1 MKNYKIFIIS
11 CVSCFLIGRFAFQP
25 KAKVQTKEVVKYVES
40 KKEDKKTSVVTR
52 TREEKKPDGT
62 VITEITVSDNSST
75 VTESNQE
82 YSSKKNKKSEYGSN
96 VSIGLMI
103 VKDIQNF
110 KNTPD
115 YAIFTRVP
123 VVGAMSII
131 STLDTT
137 KRIGIGVSLEF

>member
-1 MKNYKIFIIS
+1 MKNYKLLVIS
-11 CVSCFLIGRFAFQP
+11 CVVCFLIGRFTFQP

-40 KKEDKKTSVVTR
+40 KKEDKKTSTI
-52 TREEKKPDGT
+52 TKIREEKKPDGT
-62 VITEITVSDNSST
+62 VVTETTVSDNSST
-75 VTESNQE
+75 VTVSNQE
-82 YSSKKNKKSEYGSN
+82 YSSKKNEKSEYGSN
-96 VSIGLMI
+96 VSIGLMV

-110 KNTPD
+110 KNVPD

-123 VVGAMSII
+123 VMGAVSII